1 MKILHTSDWHLGR
14 SLHSHRR
21 YEEFEAFLDWLIS
34 TIEQEKVDALLVAGD
49 IFDTGTPS
57 NRAQSLYYKF
67 LGKVSSTHC
76 RHIVITAG
84 NHDSPTFLNASKE
97 LLKELNVHVVGAITD
112 NLEDE
117 VIVLKSN
124 NEPQAIIC
132 AVPYLRDKDIR
143 TAEPGETIEDKN
155 AKLIEGI
162 SNHYAEVYQIAQQ
175 KRVELNKP
183 NLPIIAMG
191 HLFTAGGKI
200 IDGDGVRELYIG
212 SLTHVHVEKLP
223 QSIDYFALGH
233 LHVPQLVSQK
243 EHIRYSGS
251 PIPMGFGE
259 ATQEK
264 KVIIVE
270 FTNSAPSI
278 EEITI
283 PTFQKLVR
291 IQGTVDQI
299 QAKIAELKEAE
310 SQAWLEIEYT
320 GNDIVPNL
328 LEIIDNAVAETTLK
342 VILVKN
348 KQVSNRVAMT
358 LEDNE
363 TLDDLTV
370 EEVFKRRLDAE
381 GASDSDRV
389 ELNAAYNEIVKDLQE
404 EDSNAL

>member
-1 MKILHTSDWHLGR
+1 MRILHTSDWHLGR

-21 YEEFEAFLDWLIS
+21 YGEFEAFLDWLIS

-67 LGKVSSTHC
+67 LGRVSSTHC
-76 RHIVITAG
+76 QHIVITAG
-84 NHDSPTFLNASKE
+84 NHDSPTFLNAPKE

-117 VIVLKSN
+117 VIVLNSN

-132 AVPYLRDKDIR
+132 AVPYLRDRDVR

-162 SNHYAEVYQIAQQ
+162 SNHYAEVYHIAEQ
-175 KRVELNKP
+175 KRAEFKNP

-191 HLFTAGGKI
+191 HLYTAGGVITK
-200 IDGDGVRELYIG
+200 DDGVRNLYVG
-212 SLTHVHVEKLP
+212 SLAYVDVEKFP
-223 QSIDYFALGH
+223 HSIDYYALGH
-233 LHVPQLVSQK
+233 LHVPQLVNEQ

-251 PIPMGFGE
+251 PIAIGFGE
-259 ATQEK
+259 AGQEK

-270 FTNSAPSI
+270 FSGTNPSI
-278 EEITI
+278 EELTV
-283 PTFQKLVR
+283 PTFQELVR
-291 IQGTVDQI
+291 IEGTVEQI
-299 QAKIAELKEAE
+299 EAEIAELKEAE

-328 LEIIDNAVAETTLK
+328 SEIVDNAVAETTLN
-342 VILVKN
+342 VVLVKN
-348 KQVSNRVAMT
+348 KQISDRVAMT
-358 LEDNE
+358 FEDNE
-363 TLDDLTV
+363 TLADLTV
-370 EEVFKRRLDAE
+370 EEVFRRRLDAE
-381 GASDSDRV
+381 GVSESDRV
-389 ELNAAYNEIVKDLQE
+389 ELTAAYNEIVKDMME
-404 EDSNAL
+404 EDSNA